1 MDALSPLTLLHPPP
15 SLARAQDHSKQDIRD
30 RLKTTM
36 NGVNYAS
43 KLIKSIPL
51 VGESIGRVLDAQE
64 KVLEDGK
71 GYTTHGNPAHAAR
84 AAICC
89 ARPHLA
95 ASPIHARSV
104 PLARPHSLLS
114 SLASPHSRSP
124 LALSSSLPRLA
135 TLPLPLPS
143 RSLPAPLPLA
153 PPSALLRNLT
163 DAVGEPELHISA
175 ATRDVLEHVGTEDDM
190 VVPAAGSEQE
200 EIWLQAGNIADYVEM
215 QMPRSIEIPIH
226 LNLIFVGFDGTG
238 KHGLA
243 VSDRAV
249 ERYVVEEKTCT
260 VYPCRKWCVSSMY
273 MCACVHARARV
284 CVCVNVIE

>member
-1 MDALSPLTLLHPPP
+1 MLRTPTPRGLPDSRT
-15 SLARAQDHSKQDIRD
+15 
-30 RLKTTM
+30 
-36 NGVNYAS
+36 
-43 KLIKSIPL
+43 
-51 VGESIGRVLDAQE
+51 IG
-64 KVLEDGK
+64 
-71 GYTTHGNPAHAAR
+71 P
-84 AAICC
+84 
-89 ARPHLA
+89 ARP
-95 ASPIHARSV
+95 S
-104 PLARPHSLLS
+104 S
-114 SLASPHSRSP
+114 SLAPPHSPSP

-135 TLPLPLPS
+135 PLPLPS
-143 RSLPAPLPLA
+143 RSPPAPLPIA

-249 ERYVVEEKTCT
+249 ERYVIEEETYT
-260 VYPCRKWCVSSMY
+260 VYICKKWCVSSMC
-273 MCACVHARARV
+273 MCACGRLCVCV
-284 CVCVNVIE
+284 CVCVNVLE

>member
-1 MDALSPLTLLHPPP
+1 MATRRTRPVQPYVAHAHTSRPPP
-15 SLARAQDHSKQDIRD
+15 FTHD
-30 RLKTTM
+30 R
-36 NGVNYAS
+36 S
-43 KLIKSIPL
+43 RSP
-51 VGESIGRVLDAQE
+51 VL
-64 KVLEDGK
+64 
-71 GYTTHGNPAHAAR
+71 T
-84 AAICC
+84 
-89 ARPHLA
+89 
-95 ASPIHARSV
+95 RS
-104 PLARPHSLLS
+104 S
-114 SLASPHSRSP
+114 SPHSPLPTRVSP

-135 TLPLPLPS
+135 
-143 RSLPAPLPLA
+143 PAPLPLA

-249 ERYVVEEKTCT
+249 ERYVVEEETCT
-260 VYPCRKWCVSSMY
+260 VYLCRK
-273 MCACVHARARV
+273 
-284 CVCVNVIE
+284 

>member
-1 MDALSPLTLLHPPP
+1 MATRRTRPVQPYVAHAHTSRPPP
-15 SLARAQDHSKQDIRD
+15 FTHD
-30 RLKTTM
+30 R
-36 NGVNYAS
+36 S
-43 KLIKSIPL
+43 RSP
-51 VGESIGRVLDAQE
+51 VL
-64 KVLEDGK
+64 
-71 GYTTHGNPAHAAR
+71 T
-84 AAICC
+84 
-89 ARPHLA
+89 
-95 ASPIHARSV
+95 RS
-104 PLARPHSLLS
+104 S
-114 SLASPHSRSP
+114 SPHSPLPTRVSP

-273 MCACVHARARV
+273 MCACVHARACV

>member
-1 MDALSPLTLLHPPP
+1 MLRTPTPRGLPHSRTIGPARPSSLAPLLTRLSPLASLHSP
-15 SLARAQDHSKQDIRD
+15 SL
-30 RLKTTM
+30 RL
-36 NGVNYAS
+36 
-43 KLIKSIPL
+43 
-51 VGESIGRVLDAQE
+51 
-64 KVLEDGK
+64 
-71 GYTTHGNPAHAAR
+71 
-84 AAICC
+84 
-89 ARPHLA
+89 
-95 ASPIHARSV
+95 
-104 PLARPHSLLS
+104 
-114 SLASPHSRSP
+114 SLASLPSRSRSP
-124 LALSSSLPRLA
+124 PAPF
-135 TLPLPLPS
+135 PLPS
-143 RSLPAPLPLA
+143 RSRSSPAPAPAPAPLPLA

-273 MCACVHARARV
+273 MCACVHARACV